1 MSMLKIAK
9 LYQSQFKK
17 IAQIRMSD
25 IKEQKKSIVENLKLL
40 DKVFGSIERF
50 VGKMS
55 FSNIIQQYKG
65 QVFDLLKKLTK
76 KLSSIIGQNGSLNIK
91 DGEQEHTQDLIDHL
105 KFNLKMIKKLDES
118 DSYLISDK
126 INKCLECLDFVE
138 SDFQSIVDKLKE
150 KYSETNPFREQ
161 VETDPDEIVIEDLD
175 SGLATHEKVTFSPDH
190 ETKELRGK
198 TRFYPLFDGERD
210 PFIDYDD

>member
-105 KFNLKMIKKLDES
+105 KFNLKMIKKTAR
-118 DSYLISDK
+118 K
-126 INKCLECLDFVE
+126 
-138 SDFQSIVDKLKE
+138 
-150 KYSETNPFREQ
+150 
-161 VETDPDEIVIEDLD
+161 TDI
-175 SGLATHEKVTFSPDH
+175 
-190 ETKELRGK
+190 
-198 TRFYPLFDGERD
+198 
-210 PFIDYDD
+210 